1 VITLNKG
8 YLNKSLQ
15 ALHRDLN
22 TERRRIVKG
31 TLVTDTGTM
40 TTAQFYVLPVECVYD
55 MKHRI
60 DCRLAAIGPIKKMI
74 ATGHLSLR
82 FGFNGVLIMK
92 LLMCS
97 TLH

>member
-40 TTAQFYVLPVECVYD
+40 TTAQFYVLPS
-55 MKHRI
+55 K
-60 DCRLAAIGPIKKMI
+60 
-74 ATGHLSLR
+74 
-82 FGFNGVLIMK
+82 
-92 LLMCS
+92 
-97 TLH
+97 